1 MKKKHIDVSDLE
13 KEAEKQASKMYDFE
27 VLLDDTKDLD
37 EKKRLLWKQIYRNA
51 VEDRSSA
58 AILFETAFKTM
69 GSSATDHI
77 SMGST
82 LVKYLE
88 KMSKSNQQLLELSE
102 LISRDEEKS
111 TKIDP
116 DDIFRRIGESDG

>member
-69 GSSATDHI
+69 GSSSTDHI

>member
-1 MKKKHIDVSDLE
+1 MKKKHIDVSNLE